1 MAEPNYKRTKFACF
15 YAYLSM
21 SSVFV
26 LPPMLFITF
35 HEMYG
40 ISYTMLGSLVL
51 VNFFTQMTVDL
62 IFTFFSA
69 RFNIQKTVRIMPL
82 LTTIGLLI
90 YAFLPSF
97 FPQYAYAGLVLGTVV
112 FSLAAG
118 LCEVLLSPLVASIPS
133 EHPDKDMSILHS
145 LYGWGVVSVVLISS
159 AYFYLFGTERW
170 VYLTVFWALLPLVA
184 SFLFRISPI
193 PEMNISSSEKGSGK
207 RGKGIVLCVLCI
219 FLGSAA
225 ENTMTNWISGY
236 MENAL
241 LLPKAVGDVLGLAV
255 FALLLALG
263 RSVYAKYTP
272 DITKTLLIS
281 MAGASV
287 CYLAAGLS
295 GSTVVSFV
303 ACILTGLF
311 TSMLWPGTLILME
324 EKIPSPGVAAYALM
338 AAGGDMGAS
347 VAPQLLGIVV
357 DRVSVSNFAAELSR
371 TSLMTAEEIGL
382 KVGMIIA
389 AVFPIIGVALLMY
402 IRRFY
407 KRSKG

>member
-1 MAEPNYKRTKFACF
+1 
-15 YAYLSM
+15 
-21 SSVFV
+21 
-26 LPPMLFITF
+26 
-35 HEMYG
+35 
-40 ISYTMLGSLVL
+40 
-51 VNFFTQMTVDL
+51 DL

-69 RFNIQKTVRIMPL
+69 RFNIQKTIRIMPL
-82 LTTIGLLI
+82 LTTTGLLI
-90 YAFLPSF
+90 YAILPSL

-133 EHPDKDMSILHS
+133 EHPEKDMSMLHS

-159 AYFYLFGTERW
+159 AYLYFFGTENW
-170 VYLTVFWALLPLVA
+170 AYLTVFWALLPLIA
-184 SFLFRISPI
+184 SLLFSISPI

-207 RGKGIVLCVLCI
+207 RGKGIVLCVFCI

-255 FALLLALG
+255 FALLLALC

-281 MAGASV
+281 MTGASV
-287 CYLAAGLS
+287 CYLAAGLA
-295 GSTVVSFV
+295 GNTVVSFV

-324 EKIPSPGVAAYALM
+324 EKIPSPGIAAYALM

-357 DRVSVSNFAAELSR
+357 DRVSVSNFAAELSQ

-382 KVGMIIA
+382 KVGMVIA